1 MKKII
6 IFIKYIIQTLL
17 NPQPLDDAHLYG
29 IIPGK
34 GIVRQFKQHKG
45 KKASQQEK
53 SWRTELNLPSKEFE
67 KVVSITDLL
76 YSKINNKKLFSQKT
90 L

>member
-1 MKKII
+1 MLQVYHAKDEGTGEMHRLCTVSK
-6 IFIKYIIQTLL
+6 QS
-17 NPQPLDDAHLYG
+17 
-29 IIPGK
+29 
-34 GIVRQFKQHKG
+34 KQHKG
-45 KKASQQEK
+45 RKASQQEK